1 MKAKKKGFDTQLASG
16 CIKIKPL
23 VCMGYQRSTN
33 QMDINGNTYLVKGNV
48 RRIEGLGG
56 VEGGC
61 QKEGV

>member
-1 MKAKKKGFDTQLASG
+1 
-16 CIKIKPL
+16 
-23 VCMGYQRSTN
+23 
-33 QMDINGNTYLVKGNV
+33 MDINGNTYLVKGNV